1 MNNENKVIEV
11 VEKIKI
17 DTSDIEKKLQS
28 FQTYL
33 LRDGGDLQFVKYED
47 HIVYIKLLGAC
58 VRCPIQHLTLSS
70 IKEALM
76 KTFDTVHDMVV
87 IDNAD

>member
-1 MNNENKVIEV
+1 MNDENKVIEV

-17 DTSDIEKKLQS
+17 DTSNIEKKIQS

-58 VRCPIQHLTLSS
+58 VRCPIQDLTFSS
-70 IKEALM
+70 IKEAVM
-76 KTFDTVHDMVV
+76 KVSPMIHDVV
-87 IDNAD
+87 IDDAN